1 MNLKPFATLT
11 LAVCSLWAPALVPEE
26 CHAEPAVKTG
36 EKIAFLGDSITQGG
50 ANNASGYVRLVIS
63 GLEANGI
70 KATMIPAG
78 ISGHKSNQMLERLD
92 KDVIS
97 KKPDWMTLSCGVN
110 DVWHGAN
117 GVPLDAYK
125 KNITEIVD
133 RAQAAGIKV
142 MILTATMIRE
152 DATNSENQK
161 LAPYNDFLRTLAAE
175 KKCLLADLNAD
186 MHAALK
192 PGPHH
197 DHQLTSDG
205 VHMNPLGDRLMAHGI
220 LKAFGLS
227 DAELKTANDAWLSA
241 LNTCEVAG
249 KTKLTLRQYEQLRQ
263 LAAERGTSVG
273 TMVQEE
279 TTKVIDTLLKTAP

>member
-1 MNLKPFATLT
+1 MKLFVTPTVLF
-11 LAVCSLWAPALVPEE
+11 LALCGAFLVPT
-26 CHAEPAVKTG
+26 AGRADPAVKNG

-92 KDVIS
+92 KDVIG
-97 KKPDWMTLSCGVN
+97 KQPDWMTLSCGVN

-125 KNITEIVD
+125 KNITAIVD

-152 DATNSENQK
+152 DATNSENQQ
-161 LAPYNDFLRTLAAE
+161 LAPYNEFLRQLAAE

-192 PGPHH
+192 PGPQH

-205 VHMNPLGDRLMAHGI
+205 VHMNPLGDRMMARGI

-227 DAELKTANDAWLSA
+227 DAQIKTADEVWLNA
-241 LNTCEVAG
+241 PDTCEVGG

-263 LAAERGTSVG
+263 LAVKRGTSVG
-273 TMVQEE
+273 NLLQDE
-279 TTKVIDTLLKTAP
+279 TTKAINTLLETAP

>member
-1 MNLKPFATLT
+1 MKPFALQSV
-11 LAVCSLWAPALVPEE
+11 LLLSLCGVFLVPAAGR
-26 CHAEPAVKTG
+26 AEPAVKTG

-92 KDVIS
+92 KDVIA
-97 KKPDWMTLSCGVN
+97 KKPEWMTLSCGVN

-125 KNITEIVD
+125 KNITTIVD

-152 DATNSENQK
+152 DATNSENQQ
-161 LAPYNDFLRTLAAE
+161 LAPYNTFLRTLAAE
-175 KKCLLADLNAD
+175 KKCLLADLDAD
-186 MHAALK
+186 MHTALK

-205 VHMNPLGDRLMAHGI
+205 VHMNPLGDRMMARGI

-227 DAELKTANDAWLSA
+227 ESHMKTADDFWLSA
-241 LNTCEVAG
+241 PNTCEVGG
-249 KTKLTLRQYEQLRQ
+249 KTKLTLGQYEQLRQ
-263 LAAERGTSVG
+263 LAAKRGTSVG
-273 TMVQEE
+273 SLLQDE
-279 TTKVIDTLLKTAP
+279 TAKAIDTLLKTSP